1 MSSSVFVRDAQG
13 TPLMPTSAAYAR
25 RLLQRG
31 KARWVPHHAF
41 PIIQLSQVV
50 TVPVLRPVVV
60 GIHIHLQT
68 AELIVVAAGDVRL
81 FPLLHLVI
89 DLRTDLPARLR
100 RRAGRRR

>member
-1 MSSSVFVRDAQG
+1 MSSPVFVRDAQG

-50 TVPVLRPVVV
+50 TLPVLWPVVV
-60 GIHIHLQT
+60 GIHIHLHT
-68 AELIVVAAGDVRL
+68 AELLVVADGERGT
-81 FPLLHLVI
+81 FPLLHIVI
-89 DLRTDLPARLR
+89 DLGTDLPLRLR
-100 RRAGRRR
+100 